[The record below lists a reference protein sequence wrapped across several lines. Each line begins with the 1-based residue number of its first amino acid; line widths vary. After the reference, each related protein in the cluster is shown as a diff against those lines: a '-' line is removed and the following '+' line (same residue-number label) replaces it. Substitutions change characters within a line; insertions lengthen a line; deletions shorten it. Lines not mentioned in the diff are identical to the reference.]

1 MTIQELLAESHRI
14 AVDHGFDAVVSDVC
28 PEKFSEKVLL
38 MVGEL
43 VEAMEEFRAG
53 RGLTEV
59 YCQWGGTRP
68 GADPEKD
75 HVCDETCKPEGIPI
89 ELADCVIRIADF
101 CASNSID
108 LEEAL
113 RLKMKH
119 NETRPMKHGKNF

>member
-1 MTIQELLAESHRI
+1 MMTIKELLTESHRI
-14 AVDHGFDAVVSDVC
+14 AEAHGFTAMVSDVC

-53 RGLTEV
+53 RGLTEIYFV
-59 YCQWGGTRP
+59 ESNAPNSEGLME
-68 GADPEKD
+68 AD
-75 HVCDETCKPEGIPI
+75 KPEGVPI

-108 LEEAL
+108 LEEAI
-113 RLKMKH
+113 RLKQRY
-119 NETRPMKHGKNF
+119 NEGRPHKHGKNF